1 MDRRSFLRQTAG
13 AVTGAAALATTARSY
28 ARIKGANDR
37 LLLGH
42 AGIGNRGRG
51 LEYILGLLKDTQNVE
66 TAAVCDLWTVNR
78 DRAVATATKYFGRA
92 PRALA
97 NFEDLL
103 AMKELDGVIIST
115 PEHQHAPMLKQA
127 AEAGKHIYVEK
138 PMGNNLD
145 EVKAARDAVV
155 ARRLIVQVGT
165 QRRSEPYQ
173 IAAKAWH
180 GTGIIGDMTKI
191 EIVWNYHGPRW
202 RGRPEVAQIREA
214 DTDWRRWLMTR
225 PYRPFDP
232 RLYFEYRLYSEFS
245 SGIPDQWMSHGI
257 DLAHWFM
264 DDPLPTSV
272 VANGGVFAWKDG
284 RENPDTFQA
293 LLTYPKGVM
302 VSYSTSFGNDAE
314 STIRLMGKQGTMI
327 NYGTEG
333 SPRWKWVEERGN
345 YEETPDLVRQE
356 KWLSL
361 PGDGGRGPIATPDED
376 PSHMTNWLESL
387 RAGRQPSAPVEAG
400 FAHSVACIMAA
411 RACRERRGLYW
422 NPRSES
428 ILDHPPPEG

>member
-1 MDRRSFLRQTAG
+1 
-13 AVTGAAALATTARSY
+13 V
-28 ARIKGANDR
+28 
-37 LLLGH
+37 
-42 AGIGNRGRG
+42 IG
-51 LEYILGLLKDTQNVE
+51 E
-66 TAAVCDLWTVNR
+66 
-78 DRAVATATKYFGRA
+78 
-92 PRALA
+92 
-97 NFEDLL
+97 
-103 AMKELDGVIIST
+103 
-115 PEHQHAPMLKQA
+115 
-127 AEAGKHIYVEK
+127 
-138 PMGNNLD
+138 
-145 EVKAARDAVV
+145 
-155 ARRLIVQVGT
+155 
-165 QRRSEPYQ
+165 
-173 IAAKAWH
+173 
-180 GTGIIGDMTKI
+180 MTKI

-232 RLYFEYRLYSEFS
+232 RLYFEYRLYAEFS

-264 DDPLPTSV
+264 DDHFPKSV

-293 LLTYPKGVM
+293 LLTYPKGVL

-314 STIRLMGKQGTMI
+314 STIRLMGKQGTLI

-333 SPRWKWVEERGN
+333 TPRWKWVEERGN
-345 YEETPDLVRQE
+345 YEETPEIVRQE

-361 PGDGGRGPIATPDED
+361 PGDGGRGPASTPDED
-376 PSHMTNWLESL
+376 PSHMTNWLEAL

-411 RACRERRGLYW
+411 RACREKRGLYW
-422 NPRSES
+422 NPRTES
-428 ILDHPPPEG
+428 IVDQPPAETLV